1 MPDCI
6 VPVYLPASY
15 KGIPFEAVNT
25 SDTFGR
31 RGAEYEYPLGEDT
44 AYKDL
49 GRKIR
54 KYKVEGRIV
63 SGMHAIASNAMV
75 LAVET
80 PGPGLLVHPIFG
92 PVMVACT
99 SLNVGVEYIE
109 KKRYTKLEFEFVE
122 ANASM
127 APFSIGF
134 AISAIVTIV
143 GLAVTASRRGA
154 PWRNT
159 SQASAGALA
168 VSTGLA
174 RLVAPAVEEDSLD
187 VIDRLDRGT
196 RTTTVYDDFDRTVD
210 PIVEGTAQV
219 RILHDDALARLRGF
233 NALVV
238 EQVRQ
243 RPDIESLSVT
253 SRLALVGDF
262 ALVSM
267 QYDYPNLSRAVVD
280 LDFVMQVYDEE
291 ESVAASKGDD
301 VLVNAITAARAQA
314 TATILAQNI
323 QLPGIV
329 TFDARGEWPSVVA
342 AQNIYQDGARFME
355 LESHN
360 PNGNPFF
367 MPRHLVGLSR

>member
-1 MPDCI
+1 MADCI
-6 VPVYLPASY
+6 VPIYLPASY
-15 KGIPFEAVNT
+15 KGVPFEAVST

-63 SGMHAIASNAMV
+63 SGLHGLMSNAMTTV
-75 LAVET
+75 VET
-80 PGPGLLVHPIFG
+80 PGPGLLVHPVFG

-99 SLNVGVEYIE
+99 SLTVGIEYID

-134 AISAIVTIV
+134 AVSAIVTIV
-143 GLAVTASRRGA
+143 GLAVSASRRRA

-159 SQASAGALA
+159 PAAAAGALA
-168 VSTGLA
+168 VSTALA
-174 RLVAPAVEEDSLD
+174 RQVAPAADEAGLD
-187 VIDRLDRGT
+187 AIDMLNRGT
-196 RTTTVYDDFDRTVD
+196 RTLTVYDDFDRTLD
-210 PIVEGTAQV
+210 PIVDGTAQI
-219 RILHDDALARLRGF
+219 RIMHEDAMVRLRQF
-233 NALVV
+233 NATVV
-238 EQVRQ
+238 EQVAL
-243 RPDIESLSVT
+243 RPDIESLSVS
-253 SRLALVGDF
+253 SRLALVGNF
-262 ALVSM
+262 SLVSM
-267 QYDYPNLSRAVVD
+267 QYDYPNLARAVED

-291 ESVAASKGDD
+291 EQVAASKGDD
-301 VLVNAITAARAQA
+301 VLVNAVAAARAQA
-314 TATILAQNI
+314 SAAILAQNI

-342 AQNIYQDGARFME
+342 AQNIYQDGSRFME

-367 MPRHLVGLSR
+367 MPRNLVGLSR